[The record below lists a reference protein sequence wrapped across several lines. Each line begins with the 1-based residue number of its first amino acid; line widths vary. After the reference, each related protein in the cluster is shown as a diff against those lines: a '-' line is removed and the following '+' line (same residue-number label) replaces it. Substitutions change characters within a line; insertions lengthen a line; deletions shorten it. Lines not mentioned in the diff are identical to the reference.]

1 MTHLEGNFYPNV
13 ILPTSPPTVPLT
25 THHYLSSGARQ
36 HKIIGVTNSCF
47 FLLLFPGEIMLNIFF
62 IDLLINRESEF
73 LKGLCWTNPDVIG
86 SRMLSTGEQLGLE
99 GRFQKQ
105 KQHSRP
111 HLLLPAL
118 WGDHGEQHPGVSGSH
133 LPLPP
138 PRGGARGACWLC
150 SFLTLSTWL
159 HCLGGGSLEG
169 KVYAASLLGA
179 SRHDMG

>member
-86 SRMLSTGEQLGLE
+86 VTDA
-99 GRFQKQ
+99 FY
-105 KQHSRP
+105 
-111 HLLLPAL
+111 
-118 WGDHGEQHPGVSGSH
+118 WGAARAGGKIPEAETAQQT
-133 LPLPP
+133 PL
-138 PRGGARGACWLC
+138 
-150 SFLTLSTWL
+150 
-159 HCLGGGSLEG
+159 
-169 KVYAASLLGA
+169 AAPCP
-179 SRHDMG
+179 MG